1 MQAGSAV
8 LWVTYFGC
16 CVRWTFNLF
25 LSHSSLVFSSVSYFI
40 CVTLIHFAS
49 LLFILLPFFSF
60 HPSLLTIHSPI
71 FFILFNCISPHL
83 TSPHLTVPH
92 LTSPLLHPPHYSS
105 PHLTSPHVASPHL
118 TSLHFTSPHFTSPH
132 CTFVPNFIPILR
144 KIYKRK
150 PKTSLN
156 SDNRENMLKFQCFY
170 Q

>member
-60 HPSLLTIHSPI
+60 HPSVLTIHSPI

-92 LTSPLLHPPHYSS
+92 LTS
-105 PHLTSPHVASPHL
+105 
-118 TSLHFTSPHFTSPH
+118 LHFTSLYFCSKPHS
-132 CTFVPNFIPILR
+132 NSQKNLQ
-144 KIYKRK
+144 K
-150 PKTSLN
+150 KTEDES
-156 SDNRENMLKFQCFY
+156 
-170 Q
+170 